1 MKGPSAI
8 GLRWVGIHDLALDVW
23 EAFRLDRLQHAW
35 REVGRQ
41 YRDLGGPGSKGGDNN
56 AATCAVVESRYARAG
71 ERGLFRA
78 PRISVLRRRGRLTYS
93 VRAAYAAEA
102 VPQSSDDGNSDMIG

>member
-23 EAFRLDRLQHAW
+23 EAFRLDRRQHAW

-41 YRDLGGPGSKGGDNN
+41 YWDLGQPGSKGGDDNT
-56 AATCAVVESRYARAG
+56 ATCAVVESRYTRAE
-71 ERGLFRA
+71 ERELFVH
-78 PRISVLRRRGRLTYS
+78 PGY
-93 VRAAYAAEA
+93 
-102 VPQSSDDGNSDMIG
+102 QFFGGGGG